1 MYWIYLFLFVLMIFT
16 PEVVAQGFLFFREED
31 VESILIFVFG
41 LVGLLLY
48 LGKETALLRA
58 IREKLSLQKESNQIR
73 KDLVQSYS
81 YIGEMNRHLDIL
93 RDVIF
98 GSPHTAEELLHD
110 NDGKIYNSVFD
121 ASFLLS
127 QSDAAALL
135 FVNQTDGSILSM
147 YHRGNEKDRFSGLS
161 GSELLATKKFWWQAD
176 GLSFA
181 RSHEESRGVVA
192 FLVFRTA
199 KNRNEEMGVFQILVT
214 HALLLYSLRTAH
226 QKEHQT

>member
-31 VESILIFVFG
+31 IESILIFIFG

-48 LGKETALLRA
+48 LGKETALMRA
-58 IREKLSLQKESNQIR
+58 IRDKLSLQKESNQIR

-110 NDGKIYNSVFD
+110 TEGKIYSSVFD

-127 QSDAAALL
+127 QSDATALL
-135 FVNQTDGSILSM
+135 FVSRTDGTILSM
-147 YHRGNEKDRFSGLS
+147 YHRGNEKELFTALS
-161 GSELLATKKFWWQAD
+161 GQALLATNKFWWQAD
-176 GLSFA
+176 GLTFA

-214 HALLLYSLRTAH
+214 HALLLYSLRAAH
-226 QKEHQT
+226 QKEPHS